1 MLEHIHLKSRA
12 MNKRKYL
19 TQSKLNHK
27 VRFNNIKKTSK
38 SLNLNKN
45 KLINKLKYQ
54 IEETKELM
62 NTIVQVNHNSRTN
75 YIEGVLKTILKTSFY
90 LSKLLKNCFESC
102 QENVLAVVFQF

>member
-38 SLNLNKN
+38 PLNLNKN
-45 KLINKLKYQ
+45 KLINKLKQEIHVIPSYQ
-54 IEETKELM
+54 IEKLWKE
-62 NTIVQVNHNSRTN
+62 NSPCFRITN
-75 YIEGVLKTILKTSFY
+75 LDLFNRPLGAYNKNIR
-90 LSKLLKNCFESC
+90 LSKQRN
-102 QENVLAVVFQF
+102 